1 MLRPWSISL
10 SERIDA
16 TRDMP
21 LYLQI
26 VYALIHEVQRGRLA
40 PGAFLPSS
48 REMARTLGVNR
59 KTIVLAYEDLIAQ
72 GWLQADM
79 TRGTRVA
86 SNLPDQPVEQP
97 SAGSPGVAEY
107 RFNAVDGPPFVLSGG
122 DVLTFDQGT
131 PDARLFPTD
140 QLARAYRAA
149 IAQAQRRNRLR
160 YGDPR
165 DSLLLRQKLADMLAA
180 QRGLQVG
187 VDNICITRGS
197 QMGVALAARALLNPG
212 DVVLMEALTYAP
224 AAQAF
229 RAAGAQVIGV
239 PLDADGIDVEAVER
253 ACRAHPVRAVFLTPH
268 HQFPTT
274 VALRPERRLRL
285 LELARQ
291 FAFAV
296 IEDDYDHEYHF
307 ESQPLL
313 PMASYAP
320 NRVIYVG
327 SLSKLTL
334 PTLRIGYVVAPEA
347 VIDAMAHA
355 VMSLDRQGNLV
366 TEEAVAELMDS
377 GELRRHVRKTH
388 LVYDQRRK
396 AFAQTLEREFG
407 DAAQHQLPA
416 GGLAFW
422 LTFPDPAVLDRI
434 DALGAAAGV
443 RFAPSNA
450 YSVADFGGRG
460 LRLGFA
466 SLTEAEAAEG
476 LNRLSSAASAAP
488 RKQAARS

>member
-26 VYALIHEVQRGRLA
+26 VYALIHEIQRGRLM

-48 REMARTLGVNR
+48 RELARTLQVNR

-72 GWLQADM
+72 GWLQSDA

-86 SNLPDQPVEQP
+86 SNLPDQPFEQP
-97 SAGSPGVAEY
+97 GAGAPGAAEY

-122 DVLTFDQGT
+122 DALTFDQGT

-140 QLARAYRAA
+140 LLARAYRDA
-149 IAQAQRRNRLR
+149 IVQANRRNRLR

-165 DSLLLRQKLADMLAA
+165 GSLILRQALADMLAA

-187 VDNICITRGS
+187 VNNICLTRGS
-197 QMGVALAARALLNPG
+197 QMGVALAARALLKPG

-229 RAAGAQVIGV
+229 RAAGAQVIGL
-239 PLDADGIDVEAVER
+239 PLDADGIDVDAVEK

-334 PTLRIGYVVAPEA
+334 PSLRVGYVVAPEA

-377 GELRRHVRKTH
+377 GELRRHIRKTQ
-388 LVYDQRRK
+388 VIYDTRRR
-396 AFAQTLEREFG
+396 AFDTALARTFGETVQYQTP
-407 DAAQHQLPA
+407 D

-434 DALGAAAGV
+434 DANGAAAGV

-450 YSVADFGGRG
+450 YSLNSKGERG

-466 SLTEAEAAEG
+466 SLTDEEAADG
-476 LNRLSSAASAAP
+476 LARIKVAAG
-488 RKQAARS
+488 QT

>member
-1 MLRPWSISL
+1 MLRPWSLSL

-26 VYALIHEVQRGRLA
+26 VYALIHEVQRGRLP
-40 PGAFLPSS
+40 PGTFLPST

-72 GWLQADM
+72 GWLQADA

-86 SNLPDQPVEQP
+86 SNLPDQPFEQP
-97 SAGSPGVAEY
+97 GAGPPGVAEY
-107 RFNAVDGPPFVLSGG
+107 RFNAVDGPPFVLSSGEA
-122 DVLTFDQGT
+122 LTFDEGT

-140 QLARAYRAA
+140 MLARAYRDA
-149 IAQAQRRNRLR
+149 IAQAKRRNRLR

-165 DSLLLRQKLADMLAA
+165 GSLILRQRLADMLAA

-197 QMGVALAARALLNPG
+197 QMGVALAARTLLKPR

-229 RAAGAQVIGV
+229 RSVGADVVGI
-239 PLDADGIDVEAVER
+239 PLNGDGIDVEAVER
-253 ACRAHPVRAVFLTPH
+253 ACRIHPVRAVFLTPH

-285 LELARQ
+285 LDLARQ

-334 PTLRIGYVVAPEA
+334 PSLRIGYVVAPTA

-377 GELRRHVRKTH
+377 GELRRHIRKTH
-388 LVYDQRRK
+388 LVYDTRRL
-396 AFAQTLEREFG
+396 AFAKTLQAEFG
-407 DAAQHQLPA
+407 GMVKSQTPD

-422 LTFPDPAVLDRI
+422 LTFPDQAVLDRI
-434 DALGAAAGV
+434 DAHGGAAKV
-443 RFAPSNA
+443 RFAPSGSYRA
-450 YSVADFGGRG
+450 TPDGDRG

-476 LNRLSSAASAAP
+476 LRRIKAAATG
-488 RKQAARS
+488 